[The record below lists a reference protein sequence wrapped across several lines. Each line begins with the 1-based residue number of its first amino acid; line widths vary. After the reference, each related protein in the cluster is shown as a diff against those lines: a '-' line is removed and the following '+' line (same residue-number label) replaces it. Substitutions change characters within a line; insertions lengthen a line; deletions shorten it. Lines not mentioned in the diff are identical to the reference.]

1 MSAQTDFYSA
11 KPDLTSHVK
20 AGPLVDVERQEP
32 PAEEGRQAAYTAEFG
47 YQSWMTPLHP
57 FQEPRDWTCAV
68 DLLET
73 EFARGYKF
81 TNSPWPD
88 SLTDLAGVLMPV
100 DKRVESQA
108 AMMVHLGDQAHR
120 EGKHEGAQHPHCAA
134 CGLVWRRSTYMGEA
148 RKNADRTDEDLLVD
162 EQRQAIARARGFAL
176 RPPAHLTPQ
185 SAAPIERGPLFLS
198 KAERAERPGLQWIVP
213 GFVPAASV
221 GILYGPSGSMKSFV
235 CLDLL
240 AHIATSAD
248 TWHGPNVGTW
258 IPDEVDPDFLDL
270 GYDPSAS
277 PVMYVP
283 GEGQASVDTRLN
295 AWEQHHGTPIADGSL
310 LVAEWMPDFHSG
322 EGFDRLLAAAEEL
335 KPSLIVVDT
344 MRKAAGASEEN
355 SATERGVV
363 IDRAY
368 ALSRASG
375 GTVLFVAHSGLA
387 EGRLRGSTAQFAD
400 VDFVLQVK
408 REENVVTIST
418 DKMKDGDDDR
428 EIVLNHQTAGE
439 SVVLVDPLTPY
450 PGASVV
456 WSSTRLQDAIYAFV
470 AGQVA
475 GGNSPTQA
483 DLVALGRDEH
493 DVSRSVVQRATA
505 GLVTRDLL
513 AVQSVSNSK
522 HYRLGS
528 KPWPTQDISEG
539 GNNAPKN
546 PLSIFSAQENG
557 A

>member
-1 MSAQTDFYSA
+1 MSAPQVDFEFPDPPRAELA
-11 KPDLTSHVK
+11 KP
-20 AGPLVDVERQEP
+20 P
-32 PAEEGRQAAYTAEFG
+32 PTGEERQAAFTAMYG
-47 YQSWMTPLHP
+47 IQSWMMPLHP

-68 DLLET
+68 ELLDFD
-73 EFARGYKF
+73 FARGYKF

-88 SLTDLAGVLMPV
+88 DIAELPRVLMPV

-120 EGKHEGAQHPHCAA
+120 EGKHEGAQHPHCSR
-134 CGLVWRRSTYMGEA
+134 CGLKWRRATYMGEA

-162 EQRQAIARARGFAL
+162 EHRLAIARARGFAL
-176 RPPAHLTPQ
+176 RPPAHLMPEP
-185 SAAPIERGPLFLS
+185 AAPIERGPLFLS

-248 TWHGPNVGTW
+248 TWHGPDVGTW
-258 IPDEVDPDFLDL
+258 IPDEVDPEFLDL
-270 GYDPSAS
+270 GYDPSAH

-283 GEGQASVDTRLN
+283 GEGQASVDTRLA
-295 AWEQHHGTPIADGSL
+295 AWEGHHNATIADGSL

-322 EGFDRLLAAAEEL
+322 EGFDRLLAAAEER

-418 DKMKDGDDDR
+418 DKMKDGSDER

-439 SVVLVDPLTPY
+439 SIVLVDPLTPY
-450 PGASVV
+450 PGAAIV
-456 WSSTRLQDAIYAFV
+456 WSSTRLQDAIHSFV
-470 AGQVA
+470 RGQVA
-475 GGNSPTQA
+475 GGHSPTQT
-483 DLVALGRDEH
+483 DLIALGRDEH
-493 DVSRSVVQRATA
+493 DVAKVTVQRAIA
-505 GLVTRDLL
+505 DLVTQNLL
-513 AVQSVSNSK
+513 TFDESGKSK
-522 HYRLGS
+522 HYRPGS
-528 KPWPTQDISEG
+528 VPWPTQNIFQSD
-539 GNNAPKN
+539 PK
-546 PLSIFSAQENG
+546 
-557 A
+557 